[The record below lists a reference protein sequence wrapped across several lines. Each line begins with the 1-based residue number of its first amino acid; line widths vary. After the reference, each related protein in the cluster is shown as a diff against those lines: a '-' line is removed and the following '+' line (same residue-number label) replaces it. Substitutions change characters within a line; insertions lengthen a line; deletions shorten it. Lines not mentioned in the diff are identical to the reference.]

1 MTATAHH
8 AHRVTGAV
16 AAVRDQLSEVAE
28 VPLWSMDAAETTAVI
43 EDVLRAEAQL
53 AELKTRL
60 LTHAET
66 VDVAGTAGATSTA
79 NWLAHHTHTTRR
91 AAHRTVRLATGPSRP
106 TSRPA

>member
-1 MTATAHH
+1 
-8 AHRVTGAV
+8 
-16 AAVRDQLSEVAE
+16 
-28 VPLWSMDAAETTAVI
+28 MDAAETTAVI

-53 AELKTRL
+53 AELKSRL

-66 VDVAGTAGATSTA
+66 VDVAGQTGATSTA

-91 AAHRTVRLATGPSRP
+91 AAHRTSGSPRVSRP